1 MIVAG
6 VCFSLFAVREIL
18 PLISASPFPWVTKL
32 SRWLPLCCWGCDWVQ
47 PNTKRRLV
55 RPGPTGKYK
64 AHRSEDSKIWM
75 SREDRGNRV
84 GPLSLAI
91 SPSVP
96 TQPTSNSS
104 SSCILDATKTQV
116 FKCPFSI
123 QVSYKAQPTTINEA
137 LSNSHPPLLTHS
149 FSLAISD
156 NLFENS
162 DSLSQ
167 FLTISL
173 TISISD
179 NPAISQTIS
188 GSLSLAPPPTFSL
201 RHQAKTGIEFPGS
214 NLYF

>member
-1 MIVAG
+1 
-6 VCFSLFAVREIL
+6 
-18 PLISASPFPWVTKL
+18 
-32 SRWLPLCCWGCDWVQ
+32 
-47 PNTKRRLV
+47 
-55 RPGPTGKYK
+55 
-64 AHRSEDSKIWM
+64 M

-162 DSLSQ
+162 DSL
-167 FLTISL
+167 T
-173 TISISD
+173 ISD
-179 NPAISQTIS
+179 N
-188 GSLSLAPPPTFSL
+188 LFD
-201 RHQAKTGIEFPGS
+201 